1 MEIATRHIKKTTN
14 SREIYIFLN
23 YLYII
28 VKTTKKQTKST
39 MKLCKNYNN
48 HYLSKVSQ

>member
-1 MEIATRHIKKTTN
+1 MEIATRHIKKTIN

-28 VKTTKKQTKST
+28 VEITKEQTKST
-39 MKLCKNYNN
+39 MKFRKNYNN